1 MTPRSVAS
9 LEEELRQ
16 RARDVRVNEPLWKH
30 VSMRIG
36 GPADLLAIP
45 RNLAELRA
53 TAAFLFERGIP
64 FVTLG
69 QGSNILVADAGVRGV
84 VIKIG
89 KGIDRVRFVAA
100 KAVVEAGHGLPHLAQ
115 EAARRG
121 LSGLEFAAGIP
132 ASVGGAVVMNAGAHG
147 HSLSEIVDRV
157 RVVTPQGEET
167 LSAVDLGFAY
177 RTSLLQARPAVV
189 LEVELHLP
197 PAPAEEVR
205 QRMEAWLAQ
214 RNATQPIG
222 PPSSG
227 CVFRNPEGDH
237 AGRLIETAGA
247 KGLAVGDAVIS
258 EIHANYIVNRD
269 RATAAQ
275 VLTLI
280 EQVRERVRRASGREL
295 DLEIKLLGE
304 F

>member
-1 MTPRSVAS
+1 VTPRSVAS

-167 LSAVDLGFAY
+167 LSAADLGFAY
-177 RTSLLQARPAVV
+177 RTSLLQARPRWCWRSNSTC
-189 LEVELHLP
+189 P
-197 PAPAEEVR
+197 RRR
-205 QRMEAWLAQ
+205 QRRCASGW
-214 RNATQPIG
+214 RPGWRSATPRSRSG
-222 PPSSG
+222 HRVRGVSSG
-227 CVFRNPEGDH
+227 
-237 AGRLIETAGA
+237 T
-247 KGLAVGDAVIS
+247 
-258 EIHANYIVNRD
+258 
-269 RATAAQ
+269 
-275 VLTLI
+275 
-280 EQVRERVRRASGREL
+280 RRAIMPAG
-295 DLEIKLLGE
+295 
-304 F
+304 